1 MTIGKV
7 LVPAYGR
14 VYKKASTCLADFDDN
29 LDFYAMDVYRQGYT
43 SKRELQNLANK
54 TGDEIRI
61 EIRYGVRL
69 EKLTCTT
76 IFPEE
81 SHD

>member
-1 MTIGKV
+1 MTVGKS

-14 VYKKASTCLADFDDN
+14 VYKKASTCLTDFDN
-29 LDFYAMDVYRQGYT
+29 NRDFYAMDIYRQGYT
-43 SKRELQNLANK
+43 SKRELQELANK

-69 EKLTCTT
+69 EKVTCVT
-76 IFPEE
+76 ILPEE
-81 SHD
+81 SHE

>member
-14 VYKKASTCLADFDDN
+14 VYKKASTCLADFNNN
-29 LDFYAMDVYRQGYT
+29 LDFYAMDIYRQGYT
-43 SKRELQNLANK
+43 SKRELQDMANK

-76 IFPEE
+76 ISPEE

>member
-29 LDFYAMDVYRQGYT
+29 LDFYAMDVYHQGYT
-43 SKRELQNLANK
+43 SKRELQDLANK

-76 IFPEE
+76 ILPE
-81 SHD
+81 

>member
-43 SKRELQNLANK
+43 SKRELQELANK

-69 EKLTCTT
+69 EKVTCIT
-76 IFPEE
+76 ILPEE

>member
-1 MTIGKV
+1 MTVGKS

-14 VYKKASTCLADFDDN
+14 VYKKASTCLADFDN
-29 LDFYAMDVYRQGYT
+29 NRDFYAMDIYRQGYT
-43 SKRELQNLANK
+43 SKRELQDLANK

-69 EKLTCTT
+69 EKVTCVT
-76 IFPEE
+76 ILPEE
-81 SHD
+81 SHE